1 MDLVDFIWHLVG
13 FVLPALALAPAV
25 VLIARFLGR
34 KSPSARSLQAQLAIN
49 FAVCVAVLLAGLAL
63 TGHDGRMLTYAA
75 LVLASATTQVLLSR
89 RSGPLKPG

>member
-25 VLIARFLGR
+25 VLIGRFLGL

-49 FAVCVAVLLAGLAL
+49 FAVCVAVLMLGLAL
-63 TGHDGRMLTYAA
+63 LGKDGRMLTYGA
-75 LVLASATTQVLLSR
+75 LVLASAAAEAWR
-89 RSGPLKPG
+89 PARG

>member
-25 VLIARFLGR
+25 VLIGPFLGR

-89 RSGPLKPG
+89 RS